1 MTIDNDWCEK
11 QLHMTK
17 KRLARVHALKNANKN
32 QRKLIG
38 MFFTVGSRDL
48 SFRALA
54 LRWSKNA
61 LHIAHCCIV
70 YEWIDSVI

>member
-1 MTIDNDWCEK
+1 MTIGNDWCEQ

-17 KRLARVHALKNANKN
+17 KGANKN

-48 SFRALA
+48 LSFRALA
-54 LRWSKNA
+54 LRRSKNA